1 MGRVK
6 TFERSG
12 KRALMRAI
20 GRLLYARPIPVEE
33 FRALRFDRILV
44 IRQHN
49 QMGDMMLALPALRA
63 VKETYPRARVAVVSS
78 TLNAGVLANSPFV
91 DRVFTYDKRR
101 PATGWTLLRE
111 LRAERFDL
119 AIVLHTVSFS
129 FTSLLLAVLSG
140 ARIRIGS
147 TSRALG
153 DSLTGSYLSITLPLP
168 DAAALERMNEAEHN
182 LFPLRAAGI
191 TTADLAPLMV
201 PAAASERWA
210 DGFAREHWHEGTL
223 RLAVHPGA
231 GKTQNIWPSE
241 NFAAVVDALQR
252 RREVSLVVVEGPR
265 DASAVAAFASACGV
279 RGTVLRGR
287 SISDVAALLKRA
299 DLVICNDTGV
309 MHVAA
314 AAGARVLAV
323 FGPTEPARWAPL
335 CKGLTVV
342 RAADGDLQSLRPE
355 EVAGRAGA
363 LMGAVVA
370 EPANTRRSPSNR
382 LADE

>member
-6 TFERSG
+6 TLERSG
-12 KRALMRAI
+12 KRTLMRTV
-20 GRLLYARPIPVEE
+20 GRVLHARPISVAE

-49 QMGDMMLALPALRA
+49 QMGDMMLAIPALRA
-63 VKETYPRARVAVVSS
+63 VKETYPRAWVGVVSS

-91 DRVFTYDKRR
+91 DRVFTYDKTR
-101 PATGWTLLRE
+101 PSTGLRLVRE

-129 FTSLLLAVLSG
+129 FTSLVLAVLSG

-153 DSLTGSYLSITLPLP
+153 DALTGSYLSITLPLP

-191 TTADLAPLMV
+191 TTRDLAPLMV

-210 DGFAREHWHEGTL
+210 EAFAREHWREGTL

-231 GKTQNIWPSE
+231 GKTQNIWPPE
-241 NFAAVVDALQR
+241 DFAAVVDGLTR
-252 RREVSLVVVEGPR
+252 HRPVSLVVVEGPR
-265 DASAVAAFASACGV
+265 DAAAVAAFARACGV
-279 RGTVLRGR
+279 QGEVVRGR

-323 FGPTEPARWAPL
+323 FGPTDPVRWAPL
-335 CKGLTVV
+335 CDGLTVV
-342 RAADGDLQSLRPE
+342 RAPGGDLRAVTAE
-355 EVAGRAGA
+355 MVVGKAGELFGD
-363 LMGAVVA
+363 GVS
-370 EPANTRRSPSNR
+370 EPAM
-382 LADE
+382 E

>member
-6 TFERSG
+6 TLERSG

-20 GRLLYARPIPVEE
+20 GRLLHARPLSTEE

-49 QMGDMMLALPALRA
+49 QMGDMMLAIPALRA
-63 VKETYPRARVAVVSS
+63 VRETYPRARIGVVSS

-91 DRVFTYDKRR
+91 DRVFTYDKAR
-101 PATGWTLLRE
+101 PLTGVRLLRE

-129 FTSLLLAVLSG
+129 FTSVMLAVLSG
-140 ARIRIGS
+140 ARIRMGS

-153 DSLTGSYLSITLPLP
+153 DSLTGSYLNMTLPLP
-168 DAAALERMNEAEHN
+168 DPAELDRMNEAEHN

-191 TTADLAPLMV
+191 TTDDLAPLMV

-210 DGFAREHWHEGTL
+210 EAFAREHWREGSL

-231 GKTQNIWPSE
+231 GKIQNIWPPE
-241 NFAAVVDALQR
+241 NFAAVVDALSGR
-252 RREVSLVVVEGPR
+252 RPVSLVVVEGPR
-265 DASAVAAFASACGV
+265 DALSVAAFARACSV
-279 RGTVLRGR
+279 TGTVLRGR
-287 SISDVAALLKRA
+287 SIVDVAALLKRA

-323 FGPTEPARWAPL
+323 FGPTDPARWAPL
-335 CKGLTVV
+335 CDGLTVV
-342 RAADGDLQSLRPE
+342 RAPEGNLQAVTPE
-355 EVAGRAGA
+355 MVVERAVGVLAGLDSQAA
-363 LMGAVVA
+363 I
-370 EPANTRRSPSNR
+370 
-382 LADE
+382 DK